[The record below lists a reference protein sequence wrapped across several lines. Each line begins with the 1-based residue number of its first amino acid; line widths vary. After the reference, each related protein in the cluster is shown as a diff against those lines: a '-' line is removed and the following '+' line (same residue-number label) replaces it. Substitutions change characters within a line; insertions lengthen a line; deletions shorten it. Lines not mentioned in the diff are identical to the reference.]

1 MIRRRKN
8 SKKAINPDGS
18 IKPEYSLILNGIS
31 LGLLSEKGNY
41 MNKTTKNGATRLR
54 KINKTEE
61 NRNAYINFYKKI
73 MDGSDNKKVNVE
85 KSINLGVPDEHKKH
99 HSKKHVE
106 EMEKDMKKGIS
117 FQKSHKKA
125 VKKVGMGY
133 KYKAKKNISLGVE
146 DNRPNEIMPKLKK
159 RTLDTSTSDIRTTK
173 REQEKM
179 SSDNKKDTGFPHQKI
194 IDRVVAPFSLD
205 FTRYYDESKEEN
217 IKIAQSLEKINE
229 LIEANPILSTIK
241 IISKKNN
248 LKSVKEYYVLK
259 AIVEIDRENDRLSK
273 KKETQKQEQKPNLR
287 AGLVVDLQA
296 LLGVPDINIE
306 AFKNMLKNNGV
317 FAENIQQMGDPIE
330 RPLPQRDIPDRTPN
344 EKLKPKDINKYVN
357 SFAPQKQDDEAMML
371 GDLSKKTVKRFDSEA
386 YYTEAKAVRQF
397 SNKNKVEEQFS
408 TTLKFRKKPKS
419 DKKKRRTIF

>member
-1 MIRRRKN
+1 MNRRRKN

-18 IKPEYSLILNGIS
+18 IKPEYSLTLNGIS

-61 NRNAYINFYKKI
+61 NRNNYIDFYKKI
-73 MDGSDNKKVNVE
+73 MDGDNHNQKEHKVENI
-85 KSINLGVPDEHKKH
+85 SLGQVPKEHKKH
-99 HSKKHVE
+99 HSKKHVK
-106 EMEKDMKKGIS
+106 EMQEDMKKGVS
-117 FQKSHKKA
+117 FQKAHKKA

-133 KYKAKKNISLGVE
+133 KQKKNISLGVQ
-146 DNRPNEIMPKLKK
+146 DRPDEIMPKLKK
-159 RTLDTSTSDIRTTK
+159 RTLDTSTADIRTTK
-173 REQEKM
+173 REQERM

-205 FTRYYDESKEEN
+205 FTRYYDEAKEEN
-217 IKIAQSLEKINE
+217 IKISESLDKINE
-229 LIEANPILSTIK
+229 LIEANQVLSTIK

-259 AIVEIDRENDRLSK
+259 AIVEIDRENNRLNK
-273 KKETQKQEQKPNLR
+273 KKEDQKQEQKPNLR

-330 RPLPQRDIPDRTPN
+330 RPKPQRDVPN
-344 EKLKPKDINKYVN
+344 RQPNKKLQPKDINQYVN
-357 SFAPQKQDDEAMML
+357 SFAPQKQDDEAIML
-371 GDLSKKTVKRFDSEA
+371 GDLSKKEVKRFDTDA

-397 SNKNKVEEQFS
+397 SNKNKVEEQFKS
-408 TTLKFRKKPKS
+408 TFKFRIKPKKE
-419 DKKKRRTIF
+419 KKKRRTFF